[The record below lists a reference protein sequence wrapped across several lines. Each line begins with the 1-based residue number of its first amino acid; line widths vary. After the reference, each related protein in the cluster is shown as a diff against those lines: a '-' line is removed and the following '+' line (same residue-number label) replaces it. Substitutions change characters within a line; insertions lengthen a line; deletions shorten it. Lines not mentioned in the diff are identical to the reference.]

1 MLVYMVDGMVG
12 QRDLADV
19 MGTSAAVV
27 GSLRQSIRRKLAV
40 PKGADV
46 IGVLHQR
53 GLDDVPA
60 LATPDLEGLPVDR
73 RRNLVLRAAIRD
85 LDTVIKRI
93 RAKAQVLPVEDD
105 ATAVL
110 ALSDRLLAVREQTI
124 AETRVS

>member
-53 GLDDVPA
+53 GLDDVAA